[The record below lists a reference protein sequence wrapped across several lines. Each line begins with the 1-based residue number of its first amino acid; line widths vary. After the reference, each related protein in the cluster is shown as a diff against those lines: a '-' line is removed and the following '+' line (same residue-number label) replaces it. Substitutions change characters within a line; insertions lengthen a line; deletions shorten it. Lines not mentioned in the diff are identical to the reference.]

1 MRHDDRPHDVADSGS
16 EAHAESTFAALAA
29 PLVDQALSHNASIH
43 ADASPESLHQLRVAL
58 RRLRSLWWAY
68 GPLLDRQENTRQRAL
83 YRFLADAAGKT
94 RDWDILLELL
104 ASETNETSEPG
115 EDGAPRAAPVC
126 LREARERA
134 LAASRETLLNADIH
148 NVLHGALASTSKEL
162 NTAPERHALQKF
174 AAKRVRA
181 AEKSLRKRMDKASR
195 AKRADYDALH
205 DVRKAGKKVRY
216 LIELFGPVLDDVGHD
231 HTLKRLKKLQQC
243 FGELNDVTASIALLR
258 ENTGL
263 FADEAEARAALA
275 LLKERRKARRCEAVQ
290 LLRET

>member
-1 MRHDDRPHDVADSGS
+1 MRHDDRPHDVADSGG

-29 PLVDQALSHNASIH
+29 PLVDEALSQSASIH

-68 GPLLDRQENTRQRAL
+68 GPLLDRQENARQRAL

-104 ASETNETSEPG
+104 ASKTNETSEPG
-115 EDGAPRAAPVC
+115 EEGALRAAPAC

-134 LAASRETLLNADIH
+134 LAASRETLINADIR

-162 NTAPERHALQKF
+162 NSAPERHALQKF

-195 AKRADYDALH
+195 AKPADYDALH

-275 LLKERRKARRCEAVQ
+275 LLKERRKARRREAVQ